1 MQNRT
6 HHASPSATSI
16 YTYTH
21 DTTVGTGKKSQYVPK
36 QKNLQVPSFQ
46 FHNGFVVRVYANGG
60 MVVAVVVIGS
70 HSLLV
75 VYLYYE
81 LRS

>member
-1 MQNRT
+1 MV
-6 HHASPSATSI
+6 AI
-16 YTYTH
+16 
-21 DTTVGTGKKSQYVPK
+21 
-36 QKNLQVPSFQ
+36 
-46 FHNGFVVRVYANGG
+46 VVQVYADGG
-60 MVVAVVVIGS
+60 MVVAVVVVGS

>member
-1 MQNRT
+1 M
-6 HHASPSATSI
+6 AAI
-16 YTYTH
+16 
-21 DTTVGTGKKSQYVPK
+21 
-36 QKNLQVPSFQ
+36 
-46 FHNGFVVRVYANGG
+46 VVRVYADGG